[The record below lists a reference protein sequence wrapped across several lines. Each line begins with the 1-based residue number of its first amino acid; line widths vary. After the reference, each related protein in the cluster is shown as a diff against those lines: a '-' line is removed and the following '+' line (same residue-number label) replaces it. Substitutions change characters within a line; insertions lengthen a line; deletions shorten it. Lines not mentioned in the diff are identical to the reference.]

1 MVCCVRCA
9 ETQSE
14 GQRVRQG
21 CAVWVDVPCSNYK
34 WDTLKEHEKTNHHK
48 IAVYME
54 AQLGLTA
61 VDGGITGTLKEGT
74 SAERKAFIGHLKSMY
89 FIVLCF

>member
-1 MVCCVRCA
+1 MYAVQK
-9 ETQSE
+9 TQSE

-21 CAVWVDVPCSNYK
+21 CAVWVDVLCSNYK

-48 IAVYME
+48 IAVYIE

>member
-1 MVCCVRCA
+1 
-9 ETQSE
+9 
-14 GQRVRQG
+14 
-21 CAVWVDVPCSNYK
+21 
-34 WDTLKEHEKTNHHK
+34 
-48 IAVYME
+48 ME